1 MPLTSI
7 TSKTTMYNSKE
18 GSAKKGAAK
27 GTAKSA
33 AKGAA
38 KGTAKGTAK
47 GAPKKGSAKKR
58 SPEFLK
64 RIEDLKKRAAS
75 LKAKRK

>member
-18 GSAKKGAAK
+18 GAAKKGTAK
-27 GTAKSA
+27 GAAKSA
-33 AKGAA
+33 AKSA
-38 KGTAKGTAK
+38 AKGTAK